1 MSGALRFEVLIA
13 PNVPWETVLERFRCV
28 EALGFDLGGVADHFV
43 DWTNPVNPWFDLWTT
58 LGAVAQA
65 TTTLRLRPC
74 VAQIPLRDPATFAR
88 QALSLDHISGGRIE
102 LGLGIGLTID
112 PSYRMMGVPNWT
124 PRERVARLKE
134 YLEIVDRMLTR
145 EVTSYAGEFYTI
157 DEAVMHPRPLQSP
170 RPPIMVAAMGPMML
184 MHAARYADSWNSLS
198 FAEDFDSQLAQTRE
212 RAARIDEHCA
222 AIGRDPATLVRSY
235 TMFDSSGRKRG
246 GRIAYYESEEA
257 FAEMVG
263 RVLELGITEIGLY
276 WPAQPEQ
283 RPMFE
288 RIATGLIPKIKAAR
302 AAGRDHGRPGPP
314 APAPARA
321 PVRRG
326 GREGP

>member
-1 MSGALRFEVLIA
+1 M
-13 PNVPWETVLERFRCV
+13 
-28 EALGFDLGGVADHFV
+28 
-43 DWTNPVNPWFDLWTT
+43 
-58 LGAVAQA
+58 
-65 TTTLRLRPC
+65 
-74 VAQIPLRDPATFAR
+74 
-88 QALSLDHISGGRIE
+88 
-102 LGLGIGLTID
+102 GI
-112 PSYRMMGVPNWT
+112 PNWT

-184 MHAARYADSWNSLS
+184 LHAARHADSWNSLS

-263 RVLELGITEIGLY
+263 RVLELGITEVGLY
-276 WPAQPEQ
+276 WPARPEQ

-314 APAPARA
+314 APARA